1 MKTSSTSLVTIP
13 ALILLVPNI
22 YASGIRSDWSDFYDN
37 VEGASKCWQD
47 GYNDGLDYQ
56 FDQDRHKECQFDIEE
71 YPDFGEPYYEAF
83 MHGCRRA
90 GNTEQTCERFTDQ

>member
-37 VEGASKCWQD
+37 VERASKCWQD
-47 GYNDGLDYQ
+47 GYDDGLDHP
-56 FDQDRHKECQFDIEE
+56 FDQNRHKECIFDLPEE
-71 YPDFGEPYYEAF
+71 MSDFICFHCYQNQAKIKL
-83 MHGCRRA
+83 
-90 GNTEQTCERFTDQ
+90 QSS